1 MAKEQQYRAPG
12 ILAFVSKSSQNSWTV
27 LSKKKVGERG
37 EGGTS
42 PFMSALSDLAR
53 EFRFHSGCD
62 GQIWENF
69 HS

>member
-1 MAKEQQYRAPG
+1 MACRAQERG
-12 ILAFVSKSSQNSWTV
+12 GENGSYVSV
-27 LSKKKVGERG
+27 LSKKKEGERG